1 MCGIVGYIGH
11 RNASPIILDGL
22 KRLEYRGYDSS
33 GMALYD
39 GNQLK
44 VTKTKGK
51 VAALEAKLLAEGNNS
66 GYIGMGHTRWA
77 THGIPNDENS
87 HPHISNSGDLV
98 IIHNGIIEN
107 YDTLKTELIKR
118 GYTFESDT
126 DTEVLVNLIEEIQT
140 KTGLKLGEAVQ
151 LALKEVV
158 GAYAIVV
165 FDIIKPDEL
174 VVAKMGSPL
183 AIGIGDNEYFIGSDA
198 SPFLAF
204 TNKAIYLEDGQVALV
219 RTHKPLKIWEVEDNA
234 STPLLVQELKMS
246 LEATEKGGYEHFML
260 KEIYEQPNAI
270 KDTYRGRLLANEG
283 LIKMAGIEDHLTKF
297 LNAERIIIVACG
309 TSWHAGLVA
318 EYILEDLV
326 RVPVEV
332 EYASEFRYRNPII
345 TSKDVVIAISQ
356 SGETADT
363 LAAIKL
369 AKQKEAFVFG
379 VCNVVGSTI
388 SRETHAGAYTHAGPE
403 IGVASTK
410 AFTTQI
416 TVLTLIALKLGRAKG
431 TLDETTYKSLLNE
444 LEMIPKKVTQAL
456 ESNETILEVAKVYK
470 DAANCLFLGRGYN
483 FPVAL
488 EGALKLKEISY
499 IHAEGYPAAEMKHG
513 PIALID
519 ENMPIIVVAINKGH
533 YDKTVSNIQEI
544 KARKGKVIAVVTKGD
559 VTVKALADHVIE
571 VPETLES
578 LSPLLTTIPLQLF
591 SYHTA
596 VLLDKNVDQPRNLA
610 KSVTVE

>member
-1 MCGIVGYIGH
+1 
-11 RNASPIILDGL
+11 
-22 KRLEYRGYDSS
+22 
-33 GMALYD
+33 MALYD

-246 LEATEKGGYEHFML
+246 IEATEKGGYEHFML

-519 ENMPIIVVAINKGH
+519 ENMPIIVVAVNKGH

-544 KARKGKVIAVVTKGD
+544 KARKGKVIAIVTKGD

-571 VPETLES
+571 VPETLEC

>member
-234 STPLLVQELKMS
+234 STPLLIQELKMS

-297 LNAERIIIVACG
+297 LNAERIITVACG
-309 TSWHAGLVA
+309 TSWHA
-318 EYILEDLV
+318 
-326 RVPVEV
+326 
-332 EYASEFRYRNPII
+332 
-345 TSKDVVIAISQ
+345 
-356 SGETADT
+356 
-363 LAAIKL
+363 
-369 AKQKEAFVFG
+369 
-379 VCNVVGSTI
+379 
-388 SRETHAGAYTHAGPE
+388 
-403 IGVASTK
+403 
-410 AFTTQI
+410 
-416 TVLTLIALKLGRAKG
+416 
-431 TLDETTYKSLLNE
+431 
-444 LEMIPKKVTQAL
+444 
-456 ESNETILEVAKVYK
+456 
-470 DAANCLFLGRGYN
+470 
-483 FPVAL
+483 
-488 EGALKLKEISY
+488 
-499 IHAEGYPAAEMKHG
+499 
-513 PIALID
+513 
-519 ENMPIIVVAINKGH
+519 
-533 YDKTVSNIQEI
+533 
-544 KARKGKVIAVVTKGD
+544 
-559 VTVKALADHVIE
+559 
-571 VPETLES
+571 
-578 LSPLLTTIPLQLF
+578 
-591 SYHTA
+591 
-596 VLLDKNVDQPRNLA
+596 
-610 KSVTVE
+610 